1 MKEHPAE
8 VDIFIMSTVS
18 ISQKQYAEFMKDS
31 ALLEA
36 LAAAGVDN
44 WEGYDEAYAQA
55 KSQIDYWERRK

>member
-1 MKEHPAE
+1 
-8 VDIFIMSTVS
+8 
-18 ISQKQYAEFMKDS
+18 MKDS